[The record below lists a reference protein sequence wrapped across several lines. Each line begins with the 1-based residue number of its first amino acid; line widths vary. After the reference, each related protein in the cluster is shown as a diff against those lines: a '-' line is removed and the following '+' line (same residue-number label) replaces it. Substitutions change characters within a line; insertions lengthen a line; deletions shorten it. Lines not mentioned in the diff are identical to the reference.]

1 MCIRDRVYIVLRE
14 DKPSVSIN
22 RPVLENRS
30 RFETGVLP
38 RISLWML
45 LFDRRRA
52 RNKVEGLAGTEGDA

>member
-1 MCIRDRVYIVLRE
+1 M
-14 DKPSVSIN
+14 SIN